1 MRAFA
6 KIALNIGCVAVLL
19 SAFPAAAFAAEP
31 APPPAP
37 HQTPQQLVDALYAA
51 FGDHHDRAVHAKGI
65 FLEGSFEPTTE
76 AASLS
81 KATLFSSGK
90 LDLVARF
97 SNFTGIPDIP
107 DPSAN
112 ANPRG
117 FALQFYL
124 PDDTQTDIVSHSFNG
139 FPVATAD
146 EFGVFLRA
154 IASSGPGATAP
165 TALDQFLATH
175 PIAKTFVTTQ
185 KPAPDSFATLPYFG
199 VNAFK
204 FTAADGKTTFVR
216 YRFVPQAGEHFVS
229 AEDLKTK
236 GNDYLL
242 QEIAERV
249 KTAPVKFDWYAQLS
263 GKGDVIDNP
272 SVAWPETNKLVKLG
286 TITLTTISADQ
297 PTVSRMTSFQPER
310 LPKGI
315 DAADPMLDA
324 RQAAYPLSFHHRQ

>member
-1 MRAFA
+1 MRAFG
-6 KIALNIGCVAVLL
+6 KIVLSLGCVTALV
-19 SAFPAAAFAAEP
+19 SAGAALAAEP
-31 APPPAP
+31 APPP

-65 FLEGSFEPTTE
+65 FLEGSFEPTAE
-76 AASLS
+76 AATLS

-97 SNFTGIPDIP
+97 SNFTGIPNIP

-124 PDDTQTDIVSHSFNG
+124 PDDTQTDIVAHSFNG

-146 EFGVFLRA
+146 EFGVLLRA
-154 IASSGPGATAP
+154 IASSGPGAASP

-175 PIAKTFVTTQ
+175 PIAKAFLTTQ
-185 KPAPDSFATLPYFG
+185 KPAPDSFSTLSYFG

-204 FTAADGKTTFVR
+204 FTAANGTTTFVR

-236 GNDYLL
+236 GN
-242 QEIAERV
+242 
-249 KTAPVKFDWYAQLS
+249 
-263 GKGDVIDNP
+263 
-272 SVAWPETNKLVKLG
+272 
-286 TITLTTISADQ
+286 
-297 PTVSRMTSFQPER
+297 
-310 LPKGI
+310 
-315 DAADPMLDA
+315 
-324 RQAAYPLSFHHRQ
+324 